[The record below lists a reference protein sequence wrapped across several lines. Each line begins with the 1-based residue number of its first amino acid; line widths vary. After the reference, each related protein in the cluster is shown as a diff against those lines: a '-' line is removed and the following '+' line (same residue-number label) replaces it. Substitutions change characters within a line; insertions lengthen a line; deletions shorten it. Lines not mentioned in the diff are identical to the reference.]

1 MLNLT
6 TLKQQ
11 WREVIV
17 SIPDENTANGFK
29 TAKFRALFKLGDT
42 EQFKQWTNFDAESEF
57 KDDEVSANDATKIL
71 LDNVLLD
78 VKDVEVEEGEDA
90 LEMVK
95 TNVWCLK
102 GLIQAYLTMYNGAD
116 KANLKKSRK

>member
-11 WREVIV
+11 WREVTV
-17 SIPDENTANGFK
+17 SIPDEKTANGFK

-42 EQFKQWTNFDAESEF
+42 EQFKEWTNLTADSEYR
-57 KDDEVSANDATKIL
+57 DEEVDANDATKVL

-78 VKDVEVEEGEDA
+78 VKDVEVEDGEDA

-102 GLIQAYLTMYNGAD
+102 GLIKAYLAMYNGAD